1 MVCGGNALAVRLV
14 YELVTRFDAEVA
26 VALSDPA
33 EGQWPQL
40 AVLPGVRLVQ
50 AAEITE
56 SVLRVAGICDAQAMA
71 LVGDNDVDNIH
82 IALVAQELN
91 PGIRLVM
98 RMHPRLGARI
108 RRLFNDCAV
117 LSASRVAAPSFVAAA
132 LGAEA
137 PNQVEL
143 GDNRLY
149 VARRVDVPPHRIICG
164 LADTSASHEE
174 ADVGVE
180 LLPADQ
186 SRADLVLAVAED
198 DSDRGTRRRPLAWLR
213 RARYLLRN
221 KMVLV
226 ILGLVVL
233 VALGVVMLA
242 CINPHRGWGSAVYE
256 GLMDAAG
263 DAQPDDSL
271 SGWDKVTQLLVVY
284 AGLALIPVVTAVA
297 VDGLLRARLAEHN
310 RGTVRRT
317 GHVVVVGL
325 GSVGVRVLQQ
335 LHDLG
340 VPVVAVEINESAR
353 GVVIARRMGIPVV
366 IGDAAWPETLRAA
379 GVARARSL
387 LLLTTSEIANLEGAL
402 LGGSYRDDLRVVL
415 RIFDDDLAERVERRL
430 GIVISR
436 SVSRLAAPSFAAA
449 MVEREVIGTLSVGRA
464 PVLIAEIPVYDG
476 STLIGQT
483 VHSVND
489 PGATRVIAI
498 GHDGVD
504 TLDYRPIPGYRL
516 KSHDRLIVVATRL
529 GLGSLL
535 AGSIPPDAP
544 SPRPAHSPDA
554 A

>member
-1 MVCGGNALAVRLV
+1 VCGGNALAVRLV

-40 AVLPGVRLVQ
+40 ALLPGVRLVR
-50 AAEITE
+50 APEITE
-56 SVLRVAGICDAQAMA
+56 SVLRTAGVRDAQAMA
-71 LVGDNDVDNIH
+71 LVGDDDVDNIH
-82 IALVAQELN
+82 VALVAQELN
-91 PGIRLVM
+91 PAIRLVL

-137 PNQVEL
+137 PNQVEF
-143 GDNRLY
+143 GANRFY
-149 VARRVDVPPHRIICG
+149 AARRRDVPPHRIICG

-186 SRADLVLAVAED
+186 NRADLVLAIAD
-198 DSDRGTRRRPLAWLR
+198 DEADRAPRRRPLTWLR

-221 KMVLV
+221 KM
-226 ILGLVVL
+226 ILVVVAMVLL
-233 VALGVVMLA
+233 VALGVVLMA
-242 CINPHRGWGSAVYE
+242 CVDPHRGWGSAVYD

-263 DAQPDDSL
+263 DAQPNDQF
-271 SGWDKVTQLLVVY
+271 SGFDKATQLTVVY
-284 AGLALIPVVTAVA
+284 AGLALIPLVTAVA
-297 VDGLLRARLAEHN
+297 VDGLLRARLAGHS
-310 RGTVRRT
+310 RGPVRRD

-325 GSVGVRVLQQ
+325 GSVGVRVLRQ

-340 VPVVAVEINESAR
+340 VPVVAVEIDENVR

-464 PVLIAEIPVYDG
+464 PVLIAEIPVYPG
-476 STLIGQT
+476 SALIGQS

-498 GHDGVD
+498 GHDGGD
-504 TLDYRPIPGYRL
+504 ALDYRPIPDYRL
-516 KSHDRLIVVATRL
+516 KSHDRLVVVATRL

-535 AGSIPPDAP
+535 AGSGPPEATPAP
-544 SPRPAHSPDA
+544 LPRAL
-554 A
+554 